1 MNANTQ
7 QLIYESR
14 ESAYLA
20 LLTSEVRTG
29 HLYLKRYRN
38 EEGKLDILMAY
49 GVQDCTT
56 GYPDSLDS
64 LKIISGSSP
73 FPVYKIVYH
82 NPDVTELAFGQ
93 VYLWV
98 EMRDPSIMDCTV
110 SLVTIENPG
119 GNNGQYT
126 KTIVNFGEQVRH
138 VYSLSQ
144 GEFYFVSGSS
154 FRKDEDHYTREEV
167 DGIVGKALDEEI
179 RPALAELQ
187 RTLFPLSMTYTVSP
201 SIAEKGSTVS
211 VTLNYSVSRKGID
224 ITDRCTYT
232 LTGKSG
238 ESLEIPETKII
249 EGVTENFNVFN
260 LKAEYEPE
268 YFVEVNKTIPFVNRT
283 YWGVVPFNTLENALS
298 DQTSMNRLVQGLKDQ
313 GLSSLR
319 TKSNFTY
326 SGITLDLEKTVV
338 YAYPSEYGQLS
349 SIKDANG
356 FEYISDYTRHSVRID
371 GVNYNLYSKITP
383 TVISR
388 FKQTFNF

>member
-1 MNANTQ
+1 MNANSQ

-20 LLTSEVRTG
+20 LLTSEVKTG

-49 GVQDCTT
+49 GVQNCTT

-93 VYLWV
+93 VFMWV
-98 EMRDPSIMDCTV
+98 EMRDPSCMDCTV

-154 FRKDEDHYTREEV
+154 FRKDENHYTREEV
-167 DGIVGKALDEEI
+167 DGIIGRTMDNEV
-179 RPALAELQ
+179 RPALVELQ
-187 RTLFPLSMTYTVSP
+187 RATFPLSMNYTISP

-211 VTLNYSVSRKGID
+211 VSLDYSVTRKGED
-224 ITDRCTYT
+224 VTDRCNYT

-238 ESLEIPETKII
+238 ELIEIPETKVIDGI
-249 EGVTENFNVFN
+249 TENSNVLD
-260 LKAEYEPE
+260 LKAEYEPG
-268 YFVEVNKTIPFVNRT
+268 YYVEINKTIPFVHRT
-283 YWGVVPFNTLENALS
+283 YWGVVPSIALEAAIGN
-298 DQTSMNRLVQGLKDQ
+298 QGLIDRIAQ
-313 GLSSLR
+313 ECVNLGLSALR
-319 TKSNFTY
+319 TKSSFTY
-326 SGITLDLEKTVV
+326 SGITLDLEKTVIYV
-338 YAYPSEYGQLS
+338 YPLEYGQLT

-356 FEYISDYTRHSVRID
+356 FEYISDYKRREIRI
-371 GVNYNLYSKITP
+371 NNIRYYLYSKITP
-383 TVISR
+383 TVISG

>member
-1 MNANTQ
+1 MNANT

-20 LLTSEVRTG
+20 LLTSEVKTG
-29 HLYLKRYRN
+29 HLYLKRYKN

-82 NPDVTELAFGQ
+82 NPDVSELAFGQ
-93 VYLWV
+93 VFMWV
-98 EMRDPSIMDCTV
+98 EMRDPSTMDCTV

-119 GNNGQYT
+119 GNHGQYT

-138 VYSLSQ
+138 VFSLSQ

-154 FRKDEDHYTREEV
+154 FRKDENHYTREEI
-167 DGIVGKALDEEI
+167 DGTINRLMNNEV
-179 RPALAELQ
+179 RPSITELQ
-187 RTLFPLSMTYTVSP
+187 RATFPLLMTYDVSP
-201 SIAEKGSTVS
+201 SIAEKGSTIS
-211 VTLNYSVSRKGID
+211 VELNYSVERKGVD
-224 ITDRCTYT
+224 VSDTCTYT

-238 ESLEIPETKII
+238 EVIEIPETKII
-249 EGVTENFNVFN
+249 DNVSESSNVLN

-268 YFVEVNKTIPFVNRT
+268 FNVVVNKTIPFVYRT
-283 YWGVVPFNTLENALS
+283 YWGVVSSATLETALS
-298 DQTSMNRLVQGLKDQ
+298 NQRLLDLMARELKEQ
-313 GLSSLR
+313 GLSELR
-319 TKSNFTY
+319 IKSSFTY
-326 SGITLDLEKTVV
+326 SGIELGLENTVV
-338 YAYPSEYGQLS
+338 YAYPEEYGQLS
-349 SIKDANG
+349 SIKDVNG
-356 FEYISDYTRHSVRID
+356 FEYISDYTRHSIKI
-371 GVNYNLYSKITP
+371 GEVNYYLYSKITP
-383 TVISR
+383 TVISG

>member
-1 MNANTQ
+1 MNANT

-20 LLTSEVRTG
+20 LLTSEVKTG
-29 HLYLKRYRN
+29 HLYLKRYKN

-82 NPDVTELAFGQ
+82 NPDVSELAFGQ
-93 VYLWV
+93 VFMWV
-98 EMRDPSIMDCTV
+98 EMRDPSTMDCTV

-119 GNNGQYT
+119 GNQGQYT

-154 FRKDEDHYTREEV
+154 FRKDENRYTREEI
-167 DGIVGKALDEEI
+167 DGTIDRLMKNEL
-179 RPALAELQ
+179 RPAIIELQ
-187 RTLFPLSMTYTVSP
+187 RATFPLSMTYTVSP

-211 VTLNYSVSRKGID
+211 VKLGYSVKRKGID
-224 ITDRCTYT
+224 VSDVCTYT

-238 ESLEIPETKII
+238 EVIEIPETKII
-249 EGVTENFNVFN
+249 DNVSESSNVLN

-268 YFVEVNKTIPFVNRT
+268 YDVVVNKTIPFVYRT
-283 YWGVVPFNTLENALS
+283 YWGVVPSATLEAALAN
-298 DQTSMNRLVQGLKDQ
+298 QRLIDMMIKALKEQ
-313 GLSSLR
+313 GLSALR
-319 TKSNFTY
+319 TKSSFTY
-326 SGITLDLEKTVV
+326 SGIALGLEDTVV
-338 YAYPSEYGQLS
+338 YAYPVEYGQLS

-356 FEYISDYTRHSVRID
+356 FEYISDYTKHSIKIGEVS
-371 GVNYNLYSKITP
+371 YYLYSKITP
-383 TVISR
+383 TVISG

>member
-1 MNANTQ
+1 MNANT

-49 GVQDCTT
+49 GVQDCTA

-82 NPDVTELAFGQ
+82 NPDVSELAFGQ
-93 VYLWV
+93 VYMWV
-98 EMRDPSIMDCTV
+98 EMRDPSTMDCTV

-119 GNNGQYT
+119 GNQGQYT

-154 FRKDEDHYTREEV
+154 FRKDENRYTREEI
-167 DGIVGKALDEEI
+167 DGTIDRLMKNEI
-179 RPALAELQ
+179 RPFLIELQ
-187 RTLFPLSMTYTVSP
+187 RATFPLSMTYAVSP

-211 VTLNYSVSRKGID
+211 VKLNYSVKKKGID
-224 ITDRCTYT
+224 VSDICTYT

-238 ESLEIPETKII
+238 EVIEIPETKVID
-249 EGVTENFNVFN
+249 NVSESSNVLN
-260 LKAEYEPE
+260 LKAEYEPG
-268 YFVEVNKTIPFVNRT
+268 YDVVVNKTIPFVYRT
-283 YWGVVPFNTLENALS
+283 YWGVVPSATLETALAN
-298 DQTSMNRLVQGLKDQ
+298 QRLIDMMAKAWKEQ
-313 GLSSLR
+313 GLSALR
-319 TKSNFTY
+319 TKSSFTY
-326 SGITLDLEKTVV
+326 SGIGLGLEDTVV
-338 YAYPSEYGQLS
+338 YAYPAEYGQLS

-356 FEYISDYTRHSVRID
+356 FEYISDYTRHSIKIG
-371 GVNYNLYSKITP
+371 GVNYYLYSKITP
-383 TVISR
+383 TVISG